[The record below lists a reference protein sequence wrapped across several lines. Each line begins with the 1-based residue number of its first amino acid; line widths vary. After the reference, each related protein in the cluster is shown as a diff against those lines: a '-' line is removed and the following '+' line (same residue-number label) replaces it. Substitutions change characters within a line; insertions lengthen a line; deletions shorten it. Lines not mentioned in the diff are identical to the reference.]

1 MFRQSVHHDILR
13 AMPESPVPKTQANVS
28 ARFERRFELRDEAAT
43 IDFGERFARAIEATR
58 IAARAESSGEPF
70 AGLQVQLIGDLG
82 AGKTTLVRAT
92 LRALGHS
99 GRVKSPTYTLVEPYA
114 LDTASGPLDVY
125 HFDLYR
131 FADPAEWADAGF
143 REYFDRGAVCLV
155 EWPQQ
160 AGGLLGVPDL
170 VFQLSLPG
178 DDASPGDSNEEE
190 GRVLTARAFSET
202 GKTCLERC

>member
-1 MFRQSVHHDILR
+1 
-13 AMPESPVPKTQANVS
+13 MPAAQARS
-28 ARFERRFELRDEAAT
+28 THPLPAARLERRFELPDEGAT
-43 IDFGERFARAIEATR
+43 LAFGKRFARALDAV
-58 IAARAESSGEPF
+58 RALSNPANNERF
-70 AGLQVQLIGDLG
+70 TGLQVQLTGDLG

-92 LRALGHS
+92 LRALGHE
-99 GRVKSPTYTLVEPYA
+99 GRVRSPTYTLVEPYS
-114 LDTASGPLDVY
+114 LETSSGPLDVY

-160 AGGLLGVPDL
+160 AGELLGVPDL
-170 VFQLSLPG
+170 VFALDIEG
-178 DDASPGDSNEEE
+178 E
-190 GRVLTARAFSET
+190 GRVLIARAYSET

>member
-1 MFRQSVHHDILR
+1 
-13 AMPESPVPKTQANVS
+13 MPESPARTQHAPSHVLL
-28 ARFERRFELRDEAAT
+28 ERRFELRDEAAT
-43 IDFGERFARAIEATR
+43 IDFGERFARAIETTR
-58 IAARAESSGEPF
+58 TQSGVERF

-82 AGKTTLVRAT
+82 VGKTTLVRAT
-92 LRALGHS
+92 LRALGHA

-114 LDTASGPLDVY
+114 LDTASGPLELY

-131 FADPAEWADAGF
+131 FADLAEWADAGF
-143 REYFDRGAVCLV
+143 REYFNAGAVCLV

-170 VFQLSLPG
+170 VFQLSLP
-178 DDASPGDSNEEE
+178 DVDSSPGNSNEEE

>member
-1 MFRQSVHHDILR
+1 
-13 AMPESPVPKTQANVS
+13 MPESPAPSTFDSPA
-28 ARFERRFELRDEAAT
+28 ALLERRFELRDEAAT
-43 IDFGERFARAIEATR
+43 LAFGERFARAIGETR
-58 IAARAESSGEPF
+58 AQASAEPF
-70 AGLQVQLIGDLG
+70 HGLQVQLIGDLG

-92 LRALGHS
+92 LRALGHA
-99 GRVKSPTYTLVEPYA
+99 GRVKSPTYTLVEPYS
-114 LDTASGPLDVY
+114 LHTESGPLDVY

-143 REYFDRGAVCLV
+143 REYFDRGALCLV

-170 VFQLSLPG
+170 VFALTLP
-178 DDASPGDSNEEE
+178 DDGIAGNETTQTNEEE

>member
-1 MFRQSVHHDILR
+1 
-13 AMPESPVPKTQANVS
+13 MPAAQARS
-28 ARFERRFELRDEAAT
+28 TPTLPAPQLERRFELPDEDAT
-43 IDFGERFARAIEATR
+43 LAFGQRFAQALDSL
-58 IAARAESSGEPF
+58 RAESEASQSIHHERF
-70 AGLQVQLIGDLG
+70 TGLQVQLIGDLG

-92 LRALGHS
+92 LRALGHE
-99 GRVKSPTYTLVEPYA
+99 GRVRSPTYTLVEPYS
-114 LDTASGPLDVY
+114 LDTKSGPLDVY

-170 VFQLSLPG
+170 EFALEIEG
-178 DDASPGDSNEEE
+178 E
-190 GRVLTARAFSET
+190 GRALIARAFSDT

>member
-1 MFRQSVHHDILR
+1 
-13 AMPESPVPKTQANVS
+13 MPESPARTTQAFPP
-28 ARFERRFELRDEAAT
+28 ARLERRFELRDEAAT
-43 IDFGERFARAIEATR
+43 ADFGMRFARAIEATR
-58 IAARAESSGEPF
+58 IAARATASVEPF
-70 AGLQVQLIGDLG
+70 NGLQVQLIGDLG

-92 LRALGHS
+92 LRALGHQ

-170 VFQLSLPG
+170 VFQLSLPD
-178 DDASPGDSNEEE
+178 DDASSGDSNEEE